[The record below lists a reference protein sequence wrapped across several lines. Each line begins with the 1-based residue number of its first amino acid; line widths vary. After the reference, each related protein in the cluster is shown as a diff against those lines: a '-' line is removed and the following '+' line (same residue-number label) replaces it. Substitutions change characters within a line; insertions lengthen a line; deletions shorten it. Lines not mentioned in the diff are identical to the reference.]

1 MAVLYC
7 DTDCELWFTRAEE
20 EKLGVIEM
28 PYTIDGKEYMY
39 DLGKNTDF
47 KGFFDKM
54 RAGGVPITSALNAEN
69 YKEIFEPHFK
79 KGEDILYVAFSS
91 QMSGTFASM
100 DMAVKELSA
109 KYPSVKFVCYD
120 TLSISMGAGLI
131 VYMAAK
137 VFNANGGNIEKTV
150 EYLNGITQKVC
161 TLFVVDDLKYLARGG
176 RISPSKAK
184 MANLFNVKP
193 ILTISADGTID
204 MLSKQSGNKKAMSY
218 VFSQLEEKYRDIDN
232 APIVLVSADSDN
244 AVEELRARIA
254 EKFPAAEIWIQPV
267 GPVIGAHCGPG
278 TYGLIFT
285 STSR

>member
-1 MAVLYC
+1 MTVLYC

-20 EKLGVIEM
+20 EKIGVIEM

-39 DLGKNTDF
+39 DLGRNTDF
-47 KGFFDKM
+47 KGFYDKM
-54 RAGGVPITSALNAEN
+54 KAGSAPITSALNAEN

-91 QMSGTFASM
+91 KMSGTFSSL
-100 DMAVKELSA
+100 DMAIKELSA
-109 KYPSVKFVCYD
+109 KYPNVKFVCFD
-120 TLSISMGAGLI
+120 TLNISMGAGLI

-137 VFNANGGNIEKTV
+137 FFNANGGDIEKTI
-150 EYLNGITQKVC
+150 EYLESITQKVC
-161 TLFVVDDLKYLARGG
+161 TLFAVDNLKYLARGG

-193 ILTISADGTID
+193 ILNISESGEID
-204 MLSKQSGNKKAMSY
+204 VLCKQSGNKKAMS
-218 VFSQLEEKYRDIDN
+218 FLLSQLEEKYVNIDN
-232 APIVLVSADSDN
+232 APIVLVSADADD
-244 AVEELRARIA
+244 AVEEVKTRIL
-254 EKFPAAEIWIQPV
+254 EKMPNAEIWVQPV

-285 STSR
+285 ATSR